1 MLECTVRIVRMG
13 DDIFIKR
20 KTTFDTLLYIYG
32 YLEQI
37 VVLYLK
43 KYVIKSIQS
52 VGILCI
58 YIFPLSLFFGNR
70 NRSVFRIGL
79 VY

>member
-1 MLECTVRIVRMG
+1 MG

-58 YIFPLSLFFGNR
+58 YIFPLSFFLGNR